1 MKQNKTINDQRK
13 ILSDNIKKLLQS
25 KGKTQTDMA
34 KDLGI
39 SETTV
44 SSWLNGG
51 RYPRIDK
58 IQLMADYFG
67 VYRSAITEDS
77 DSKFVQ
83 ETKSTYNYFP
93 RSVSAGLPNTVDP
106 LTGQDLASISI
117 PDAIMGKWAGNKDVY
132 MLRVN
137 GDSMNKVIPN
147 GSLIGVKK
155 TEVSNL
161 KNGDIVVYS
170 DGHDYSVKRFYQY
183 DSKLVFRPDSHD
195 IRFTDYVSPL
205 NNNGLRIHG
214 KVVVYIVELD

>member
-1 MKQNKTINDQRK
+1 MKQNKTLDNQRR
-13 ILSDNIKKLLQS
+13 ILADNIKKLLKT

-34 KDLGI
+34 KELGL

-67 VYRSAITEDS
+67 VYRSAITED
-77 DSKFVQ
+77 DSNTIQ
-83 ETKSTYNYFP
+83 ETKTTYNYFP
-93 RSVSAGLPNTVDP
+93 RSVSAGLPTVVDP
-106 LTGQDLASISI
+106 ITNEDLSSISI
-117 PDAIMGKWAGNKDVY
+117 PDAIMGKWAGNRDVY

-155 TEVSNL
+155 TELDHL

-170 DGHDYSVKRFYQY
+170 DGNEYSVKRFYQY
-183 DSKLVFRPDSHD
+183 DSHIVFRPDSHD
-195 IRFTDYVSPL
+195 IRFTDHVSPKD
-205 NNNGLRIHG
+205 NNGLRIHG